1 LNPGDGQAFYN
12 RGVVRKY
19 QGDIVGALRDYN
31 EAIRLRPNHAST
43 FYNRALIFRE
53 RRNHEA
59 AIADFQ
65 KYLSLGG
72 GARDG
77 DQAEVEQMIRDM
89 RKEMEPQNPPP
100 PPVRKK
106 SRGQSG

>member
-1 LNPGDGQAFYN
+1 
-12 RGVVRKY
+12 
-19 QGDIVGALRDYN
+19 
-31 EAIRLRPNHAST
+31 
-43 FYNRALIFRE
+43 
-53 RRNHEA
+53 
-59 AIADFQ
+59 
-65 KYLSLGG
+65 LSLGG

-77 DQAEVEQMIRDM
+77 DQAEVEQMIRDL